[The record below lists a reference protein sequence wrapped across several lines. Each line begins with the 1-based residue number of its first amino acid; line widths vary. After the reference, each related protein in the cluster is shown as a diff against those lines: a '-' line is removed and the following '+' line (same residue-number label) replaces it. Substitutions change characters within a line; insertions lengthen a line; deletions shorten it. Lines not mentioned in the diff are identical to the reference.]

1 MNPKHTGKLPGSP
14 EEWLE
19 HARSDLRLARLA
31 AGDASIRREQAC
43 FHAQQAAEK
52 AIKAVLLSRQAGFP
66 LTHDIEELLEL
77 AERSGL
83 PVPKPVEDA
92 GLLTPYAVETRYPGY
107 WLDVTGLTSKKPCTP
122 PRMCSRGSTACYRQA
137 GEKNREHAIPS
148 PVDRPREAAPRCRS
162 DGAYGGGL
170 YDDATNR

>member
-66 LTHDIEELLEL
+66 RSRMISKSSWNWLNEAAYRFRNLLRMRGFL
-77 AERSGL
+77 RRTPS
-83 PVPKPVEDA
+83 KPA
-92 GLLTPYAVETRYPGY
+92 TP
-107 WLDVTGLTSKKPCTP
+107 VTGWT
-122 PRMCSRGSTACYRQA
+122 
-137 GEKNREHAIPS
+137 
-148 PVDRPREAAPRCRS
+148 
-162 DGAYGGGL
+162 
-170 YDDATNR
+170 